1 MKKYIIGIDSGTT
14 SIKAVVMDIR
24 GNVIHK
30 KDFKLTQCD
39 VHNRIF
45 SKKKDASPNG
55 KRPFFAAFQKFVF
68 GAQDWTRTSMPL
80 GAAT

>member
-14 SIKAVVMDIR
+14 SIKAVAMDIR

-39 VHNRIF
+39 VHNR
-45 SKKKDASPNG
+45 
-55 KRPFFAAFQKFVF
+55 KFELV
-68 GAQDWTRTSMPL
+68 
-80 GAAT
+80 